1 METSKVVDGKKK
13 EGREWEEKGREGM
26 GGKRKEKG
34 RETRKGDEEGYDGRK
49 PEGTKG
55 STKGDGGWGE
65 RRGKKGRRCT
75 VQYCKEGAGIA
86 ELAQSNASP
95 QGLHRLGRSEE
106 TILHKDVLQERS
118 STSILFLFTV
128 ILQIRPVASHR
139 CIASFARPHK
149 PLEQQQLLHSQ
160 LGLTR
165 LDMTI

>member
-1 METSKVVDGKKK
+1 M
-13 EGREWEEKGREGM
+13 R
-26 GGKRKEKG
+26 GKRKRRDGRKKERKRKGDEEWRRG
-34 RETRKGDEEGYDGRK
+34 RETRKGNEEGYDGRK

-128 ILQIRPVASHR
+128 ILQIHPVASHR